1 MKVNEILN
9 EAGVKYSPS
18 KLKAFAKEKGI
29 KLVKQENGLIS
40 LVDKKGTTVG
50 TFNPKNEMLD
60 TKLDTYKF
68 IQF

>member
-1 MKVNEILN
+1 MKLEELKEKAEKILT
-9 EAGVKYSPS
+9 S

-29 KLVKQENGLIS
+29 KLVKQANGLIS
-40 LVDKKGTTVG
+40 LIDAEGKNVG
-50 TFNPKNEMLD
+50 TFNPKTEMLD

>member
-1 MKVNEILN
+1 MKLEELN
-9 EAGVKYSPS
+9 EQAIKFSPS

-29 KLVKQENGLIS
+29 TLIKQENGLIS
-40 LVDKKGTTVG
+40 LVDAKGTNVG